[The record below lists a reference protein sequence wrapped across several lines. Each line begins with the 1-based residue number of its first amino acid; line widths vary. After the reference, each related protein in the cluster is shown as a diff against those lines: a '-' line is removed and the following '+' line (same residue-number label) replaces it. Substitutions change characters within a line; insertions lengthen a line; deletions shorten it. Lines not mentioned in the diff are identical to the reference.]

1 MSNYTDFFPLATGG
15 GGGGGGVSS
24 VTSPDDLP
32 LSFVGPPN
40 TTYMANTWYQR
51 DAQGGSNTNA
61 FWDAS
66 WLPYRG
72 IAAQTVSG
80 TEYTL
85 LNISGG
91 GGYLCNVTTA
101 FSAASTTTMDQ
112 KIVIIV
118 DGTTYTY
125 DYNPAIDSGYR
136 GAPSRMLW
144 GFFSSGNNRTDNNPS
159 SNPATGM
166 FGFGG
171 SPEETNASLPPLY
184 EATTSYSYTRIFSPP
199 EFKLYNLP
207 KLRFESS
214 LVVKVTTSNLYTTS
228 GLDAYGGATYYLD
241 SNPL

>member
-32 LSFVGPPN
+32 LSFVGP
-40 TTYMANTWYQR
+40 TSTIYMTSTWYQR
-51 DAQGGSNTNA
+51 DATDGKNTNA
-61 FWDAS
+61 FWDSS
-66 WLPYRG
+66 WVPYRG
-72 IAAQTVSG
+72 IAGQTVNG

-101 FSAASTTTMDQ
+101 FSAADTTTMDQ

-136 GAPSRMLW
+136 SAPRRMLW
-144 GFFSSGNNRTDNNPS
+144 GFFSSGNNYTDNNPG
-159 SNPATGM
+159 SNPAVGIL
-166 FGFGG
+166 GFGG
-171 SPEETNASLPPLY
+171 SPRETNASLPPLY
-184 EATTSYSYTRIFSPP
+184 RGNGADNYNRIFSPP

-228 GLDAYGGATYYLD
+228 GLDSFGGATYYLD